1 MRDGTPKTIYRQSY
15 QPPDFLISDVDLAF
29 DIHEGTT
36 RVVSKLTI
44 ERNGQHARP
53 LVLDG
58 EGLSVR
64 SISINGAQIAES
76 DFTYAGGKLTLE
88 TVPHRFEFGAVVQ
101 KIICLSRW

>member
-53 LVLDG
+53 LVPRDFIHP
-58 EGLSVR
+58 EGDKPLR
-64 SISINGAQIAES
+64 AFTISG
-76 DFTYAGGKLTLE
+76 
-88 TVPHRFEFGAVVQ
+88 
-101 KIICLSRW
+101 